1 MTKEKT
7 ALLFVTGRGLG
18 GDAVIAYNLIKLLT
32 NNGIQCEI
40 ALDESAPGLLFK
52 KKGLDWHKVSIPQAG
67 GHAASKS
74 AAAKAGVKTLKAV
87 KRAKKLI
94 QNLNVDL
101 VLGVI
106 GGGAV
111 IGCMAAKR
119 AKVPSVGVL
128 STPLDTKVCRKLTN
142 NIIFPEN
149 PLFGEDELPDNLH
162 KSFFPMDTKIMEG
175 NKDKA
180 LKLIKQH
187 CDDLKKVDDSI
198 IEFDENKKTIL
209 FSSGSTLFE
218 KTAQAI
224 DEFSKYSEDYNLIL
238 IGSPLKEEFNKYVD
252 QTKVIN
258 LGYIDWI
265 ADLYDLVDLAILTD
279 DGIMLQEALICN
291 IPIVILK
298 RVKYGRYHNMATIFD
313 GACLEADLDDLS
325 DKIELISSEYDSFK
339 SKTYNY
345 SEEILQSN
353 EIILNLINESFK

>member
-1 MTKEKT
+1 MKDKKT

-32 NNGIQCEI
+32 NNGISCEI

-74 AAAKAGVKTLKAV
+74 AAAKAGVKTLKAI
-87 KRAKKLI
+87 KKAKKLI
-94 QNLNVDL
+94 ADLNVDL

-111 IGCMAAKR
+111 VGCMAAKR
-119 AKVPSVGVL
+119 AKIPSIGVL
-128 STPLDTKVCRKLTN
+128 STPLDTKVCSKLTN

-149 PLFGEDELPDNLH
+149 PLFGEEELPENLH

-180 LKLIKQH
+180 LELIKKH
-187 CDDLKKVDDSI
+187 CEDLKKIDNTI
-198 IEFDENKKTIL
+198 IDFDENKKTIL

-218 KTAQAI
+218 KTAQSI
-224 DEFSKYSEDYNLIL
+224 DDFSKISDDYNLIL
-238 IGSPLKEEFNKYVD
+238 IGSPLKEEFNKYID

-265 ADLYDLVDLAILTD
+265 SDLYDLVDLAILTD

-298 RVKYGRYHNMATIFD
+298 RVKYGRYHNMATVFE
-313 GACLEADLDDLS
+313 GACVEADLDDLS
-325 DKIELISSEYDSFK
+325 EKVELIFSDYDSFK
-339 SKTYNY
+339 AKTYEY

-353 EIILNLINESFK
+353 DIILNLINESFK